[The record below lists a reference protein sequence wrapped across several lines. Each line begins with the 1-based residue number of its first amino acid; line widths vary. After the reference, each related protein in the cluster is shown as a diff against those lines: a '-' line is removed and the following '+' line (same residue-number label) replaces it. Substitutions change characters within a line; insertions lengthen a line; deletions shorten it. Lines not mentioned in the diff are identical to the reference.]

1 MPQITVV
8 ARIKARPDAI
18 EKVRDAL
25 LKLVEPT
32 LNKDDGCI
40 NYDLYQDND
49 NPSLFFFLENWESEE
64 LLKKHLDS
72 EHIRAYRKATEGSI
86 EQRDLYRLSRIS

>member
-1 MPQITVV
+1 MPQVTVV
-8 ARIKARPDAI
+8 ARIRARPNAI

-25 LKLVEPT
+25 LALVVPT
-32 LNKDDGCI
+32 VNKDDGCI

-72 EHIRAYRKATEGSI
+72 EHIKAYRKETEDLI
-86 EQRDLYRLSRIS
+86 EQRDLYRLTRIS

>member
-1 MPQITVV
+1 MPQVTVV

-18 EKVRDAL
+18 EKVNEAL
-25 LKLVEPT
+25 LKLVEST

-40 NYDLYQDND
+40 NYDLYQDSD

-64 LLKKHLDS
+64 FLKKHLDS
-72 EHIRAYRKATEGSI
+72 EHIQAYRKTIKDFI
-86 EQRDLYRLSRIS
+86 EQRDLYRLTRIS

>member
-1 MPQITVV
+1 MAQVTVV
-8 ARIKARPDAI
+8 VRIKSRADATQ
-18 EKVRDAL
+18 EVSDAL

-40 NYDLYQDND
+40 DYDLYQDND
-49 NPSLFFFLENWESEE
+49 NPSRFFFLETWESEK

-72 EHIRAYRKATEGSI
+72 EHIKAYRKATEGLI
-86 EQRDLYRLSRIS
+86 EQRDLYCLTKIS

>member
-1 MPQITVV
+1 MAQVTVV
-8 ARIKARPDAI
+8 VRVTVRPDAT

-49 NPSLFFFLENWESEE
+49 NPSLFFFLETWESDEH
-64 LLKKHLDS
+64 LKKHLDS
-72 EHIRAYRKATEGSI
+72 EHIKAYRKATEGLI
-86 EQRDLYRLSRIS
+86 KQRDLYCLTRIS